1 MLEELQKLELMS
13 LDLSSQLMLIAGGL
27 MLAGGLLVWIGGMQW
42 RFLTALLVGVLFG
55 GISILFVNE
64 GYHGQA
70 FGIAA
75 VAGFVYIILFKKRGM
90 VLIGAILAALVCAL
104 AATPTAADVDTANH
118 IQNPDYPLEIESN
131 ESLSA
136 EESFKVLKSQYV
148 YLGREFLGYLKETGT
163 GGIITA
169 IVIAFLVGVG
179 GFVFSKI
186 VSAAATSAVGT
197 LFIFAGMVV
206 MLLQK
211 GSAPITLLF

>member
-1 MLEELQKLELMS
+1 
-13 LDLSSQLMLIAGGL
+13 
-27 MLAGGLLVWIGGMQW
+27 
-42 RFLTALLVGVLFG
+42 
-55 GISILFVNE
+55 
-64 GYHGQA
+64 
-70 FGIAA
+70 
-75 VAGFVYIILFKKRGM
+75 M
-90 VLIGAILAALVCAL
+90 VRVGAILGALVCAL

-206 MLLQK
+206 MLLHK
-211 GSAPITLLF
+211 GSAPITLLYQKLIFYQTIAVFMVISGTLTGVFFCSEKKYHHEQSEDKKGKK